1 MVAIAAIVPLGID
14 SCASLKS
21 PDLFEPA
28 IIPLE
33 QQNHKCI
40 HTGVHGKN
48 PRVRNWLGWE
58 WQVRNLASMQQKGE
72 VITSSCHVSKIF
84 GWQQT
89 KNSLKKVN
97 SHCFKLH
104 RFCQILAKFSE
115 LNPNAPY
122 LSLESEK
129 ETFCV
134 VFSYSVKRAREIKT
148 FHVAV
153 MQRRLKNMQKRDAR
167 AKLLFS

>member
-14 SCASLKS
+14 CCASLKS

-33 QQNHKCI
+33 QQNHTWI
-40 HTGVHGKN
+40 HTGVYSKN
-48 PRVRNWLGWE
+48 PRVRNWLGWKL
-58 WQVRNLASMQQKGE
+58 QVRNVARMQQKGE
-72 VITSSCHVSKIF
+72 VITSRCHGSKIF

-89 KNSLKKVN
+89 KTSLKKVN
-97 SHCFKLH
+97 SHCFKLL
-104 RFCQILAKFSE
+104 RFCQMLAKFSG
-115 LNPNAPY
+115 LNPKAPY

-134 VFSYSVKRAREIKT
+134 KFSSSVKRACEIWK

-153 MQRRLKNMQKRDAR
+153 TQRWLKNVQKTWTR
-167 AKLLFS
+167 AKLLFY